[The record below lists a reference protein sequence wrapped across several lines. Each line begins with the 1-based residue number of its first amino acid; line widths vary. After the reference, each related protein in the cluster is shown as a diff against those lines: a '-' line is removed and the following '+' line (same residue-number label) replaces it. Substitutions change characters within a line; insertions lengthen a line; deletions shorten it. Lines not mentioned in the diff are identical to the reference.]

1 MTSPML
7 QYYEAI
13 ERASADMLQAART
26 GDWEQVVKIEGSC
39 VLLISQLKH
48 ASSGMALSPAD
59 AKLKARIM
67 HRIVLNDAQIRALT
81 DHAGDPLADATR
93 PALLH

>member
-1 MTSPML
+1 MHSPML

-26 GDWEQVVKIEGSC
+26 GDWEQLVKIEGSC

-48 ASSGMALSPAD
+48 ASQGHALTPAD

-81 DHAGDPLADATR
+81 GHAGDALADATR